1 MGCFMVRVSVIIPVF
16 NEERTI
22 IQILELVA
30 EQSIDGVEFERI
42 VIDDGSKD
50 ETIKLL
56 EERPDLF
63 DHLIKLPENQGKG
76 AAVKTGLAE
85 ASGEYVLFQ
94 DADLEYD
101 PVDYKKLLAPV
112 LRFQADVVL
121 GSRFVAPEFTRVFN
135 FWHKI
140 GNNVISFMFNV
151 LNNTTFTDIYTC
163 YLLYRR
169 SLVNPQELGSKGWEQ
184 QAEILSLA
192 VARGKQL
199 YEVPISYFG
208 RSYEEGK
215 KIRAHHTIAVIWM
228 IFRKRI
234 FR

>member
-22 IQILELVA
+22 IQILERVA

>member
-1 MGCFMVRVSVIIPVF
+1 MVRVTVIIPVF

-56 EERPDLF
+56 EARPDLF

-169 SLVNPQELGSKGWEQ
+169 SLVNPQELRSKGWEQ